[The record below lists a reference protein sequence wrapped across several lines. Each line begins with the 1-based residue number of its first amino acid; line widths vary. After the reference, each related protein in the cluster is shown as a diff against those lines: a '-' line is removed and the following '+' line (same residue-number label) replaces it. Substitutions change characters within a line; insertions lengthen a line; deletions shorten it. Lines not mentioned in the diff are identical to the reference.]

1 MGLCQNGK
9 NNKLIFEKGGGVTLR
24 LLLCTLVCAV
34 CISWKTFGG
43 ILRKGD
49 FRRIFLHAD
58 NDINKN

>member
-1 MGLCQNGK
+1 M
-9 NNKLIFEKGGGVTLR
+9 LR

-34 CISWKTFGG
+34 CTSLKIFGG

-49 FRRIFLHAD
+49 FRRIFPHAD